1 MKNRY
6 PILAAALALGEFSLQ
21 DLQERTGLPPASID
35 SVIRRDS
42 RFEPLRRGKAG
53 PRGGGQPVIYRIRE
67 SEVEG
72 ITAELRELFTAIVAA
87 GAMNNSEGTSVP
99 SLPDT
104 YAAAVEL
111 IEAATK
117 GELSPSGRR
126 VLLEMALPNLRAAG
140 RQLGRDG
147 SQFSKQRLAI
157 LQGLVHAVNEAI
169 QSPQQPLR
177 AVQAHLQQMA
187 ESSEKGTV
195 RVEQDKLTTLA
206 QVVTAEPEWSRS
218 ASPGSILDPDPR
230 VETLMWFR
238 MAQGRN

>member
-35 SVIRRDS
+35 SVIRRDP
-42 RFEPLRRGKAG
+42 RFVPLRKGAAG
-53 PRGGGQPVIYRIRE
+53 PRGGGQPVIYGIRA

-72 ITAELRELFTAIVAA
+72 ITAELRKLFTAIVAA
-87 GAMNNSEGTSVP
+87 GAMDNSTEGTGVP
-99 SLPDT
+99 SLPDC

-117 GELSPSGRR
+117 PELSPSGRR

-140 RQLGRDG
+140 RQFGRDG
-147 SQFSKQRLAI
+147 SKFSKQRLAI
-157 LQGLVHAVNEAI
+157 LRSIVHAVNQAI
-169 QSPQQPLR
+169 QSPQQPLG

-187 ESSEKGTV
+187 EFPQKGAVPVEREKPVT
-195 RVEQDKLTTLA
+195 LTQA
-206 QVVTAEPEWSRS
+206 GTAEPARGWAAAYERF
-218 ASPGSILDPDPR
+218 AVPA
-230 VETLMWFR
+230 VESLRWTR
-238 MAQGRN
+238 MAGSPQ